1 MKKIQKLK
9 KGKFQKLLLATTMA
23 IMTFANKVQA
33 TDIVSEV
40 EGGGS
45 IQSSKLGQG
54 LLNIVRDVTGT
65 IQWILPITGV
75 CFILFYIFKIMT
87 GDEQDQQ
94 RYKKSIIKVLV
105 CIVIGLLAVTI
116 VNLIARYFSK
126 EEMKM
131 TDKERLKNRL
141 EEIQKEEK
149 NKESKEKEYME
160 EMKTNE
166 EKRLEN
172 EKQRKKLREEEEKLQ
187 QNFSNKLG
195 SDVAQSKKLF
205 GFLKRYVLIGIVTG
219 VPGIALTYLW
229 DKWQENKMVKD
240 LYEKNIELVAN
251 PNNKDLAKEYE
262 LLRRKFYKA
271 YDIDK
276 IERLVK
282 TSEDIEKLKNDNKL
296 LEKLNEEIRK

>member
-1 MKKIQKLK
+1 
-9 KGKFQKLLLATTMA
+9 
-23 IMTFANKVQA
+23 
-33 TDIVSEV
+33 
-40 EGGGS
+40 
-45 IQSSKLGQG
+45 
-54 LLNIVRDVTGT
+54 
-65 IQWILPITGV
+65 
-75 CFILFYIFKIMT
+75 
-87 GDEQDQQ
+87 
-94 RYKKSIIKVLV
+94 
-105 CIVIGLLAVTI
+105 
-116 VNLIARYFSK
+116 
-126 EEMKM
+126 M
-131 TDKERLKNRL
+131 TDTERLKNRL

-149 NKESKEKEYME
+149 SKESKEKEYME

-296 LEKLNEEIRK
+296 LEKLSEEIRKCREEYEKNLGNYIENQIVSEIHEETEETTVVEETEEDEEPEIRR

>member
-1 MKKIQKLK
+1 
-9 KGKFQKLLLATTMA
+9 
-23 IMTFANKVQA
+23 
-33 TDIVSEV
+33 
-40 EGGGS
+40 
-45 IQSSKLGQG
+45 
-54 LLNIVRDVTGT
+54 
-65 IQWILPITGV
+65 
-75 CFILFYIFKIMT
+75 
-87 GDEQDQQ
+87 
-94 RYKKSIIKVLV
+94 
-105 CIVIGLLAVTI
+105 
-116 VNLIARYFSK
+116 
-126 EEMKM
+126 M
-131 TDKERLKNRL
+131 TDTERLKNRL

-149 NKESKEKEYME
+149 SKESKEKEYME

-296 LEKLNEEIRK
+296 LEQLNEEIRKCREEYEKNLGNYIENQIVSEFHEETEETTVVEETEEDEEPEIRR

>member
-1 MKKIQKLK
+1 
-9 KGKFQKLLLATTMA
+9 
-23 IMTFANKVQA
+23 
-33 TDIVSEV
+33 
-40 EGGGS
+40 
-45 IQSSKLGQG
+45 
-54 LLNIVRDVTGT
+54 
-65 IQWILPITGV
+65 
-75 CFILFYIFKIMT
+75 
-87 GDEQDQQ
+87 
-94 RYKKSIIKVLV
+94 
-105 CIVIGLLAVTI
+105 
-116 VNLIARYFSK
+116 
-126 EEMKM
+126 M
-131 TDKERLKNRL
+131 TDTEKLKNRL
-141 EEIQKEEK
+141 EEMQKEEK
-149 NKESKEKEYME
+149 SKEKKEKEYVE
-160 EMKTNE
+160 EMQTNE
-166 EKRLEN
+166 EKRIEN

-262 LLRRKFYKA
+262 ILRRKFYKA

-296 LEKLNEEIRK
+296 LEKLNEEIRKCREEYEKNLGNYIENQIVSEIHEETEETTVVEETEEDEEPEIRR

>member
-1 MKKIQKLK
+1 
-9 KGKFQKLLLATTMA
+9 
-23 IMTFANKVQA
+23 
-33 TDIVSEV
+33 
-40 EGGGS
+40 
-45 IQSSKLGQG
+45 
-54 LLNIVRDVTGT
+54 
-65 IQWILPITGV
+65 
-75 CFILFYIFKIMT
+75 
-87 GDEQDQQ
+87 
-94 RYKKSIIKVLV
+94 
-105 CIVIGLLAVTI
+105 
-116 VNLIARYFSK
+116 
-126 EEMKM
+126 M
-131 TDKERLKNRL
+131 TDTERLKNRL

-195 SDVAQSKKLF
+195 SDVAQSKKIF

-262 LLRRKFYKA
+262 FLRRKFYKA

-296 LEKLNEEIRK
+296 LEKLNEEIRKCREEYEKNLGNYIENQIVSEIHEETEETTVVEETEEDEEPEIRR

>member
-1 MKKIQKLK
+1 
-9 KGKFQKLLLATTMA
+9 
-23 IMTFANKVQA
+23 
-33 TDIVSEV
+33 
-40 EGGGS
+40 
-45 IQSSKLGQG
+45 
-54 LLNIVRDVTGT
+54 
-65 IQWILPITGV
+65 
-75 CFILFYIFKIMT
+75 
-87 GDEQDQQ
+87 
-94 RYKKSIIKVLV
+94 
-105 CIVIGLLAVTI
+105 
-116 VNLIARYFSK
+116 
-126 EEMKM
+126 M
-131 TDKERLKNRL
+131 TDTERLKNRL

-282 TSEDIEKLKNDNKL
+282 TSKDIEKLKNDNKL
-296 LEKLNEEIRK
+296 LEKLNEEIRKCREEYEKNLGNYIENQIVSEIHEETEETTVVEETEEDEEPEIRR

>member
-1 MKKIQKLK
+1 
-9 KGKFQKLLLATTMA
+9 
-23 IMTFANKVQA
+23 
-33 TDIVSEV
+33 
-40 EGGGS
+40 
-45 IQSSKLGQG
+45 
-54 LLNIVRDVTGT
+54 
-65 IQWILPITGV
+65 
-75 CFILFYIFKIMT
+75 
-87 GDEQDQQ
+87 
-94 RYKKSIIKVLV
+94 
-105 CIVIGLLAVTI
+105 
-116 VNLIARYFSK
+116 
-126 EEMKM
+126 M
-131 TDKERLKNRL
+131 TDTERLKNRL

-296 LEKLNEEIRK
+296 LEKLNEEIRKCREEYEKNLGNYIENQIVSEIHEETEETTVVEETEEDEEPEIRR

>member
-1 MKKIQKLK
+1 MKKLQKLK

-94 RYKKSIIKVLV
+94 RYKKSIIKDLV

-116 VNLIARYFSK
+116 VNLIARYF
-126 EEMKM
+126 
-131 TDKERLKNRL
+131 
-141 EEIQKEEK
+141 
-149 NKESKEKEYME
+149 
-160 EMKTNE
+160 
-166 EKRLEN
+166 
-172 EKQRKKLREEEEKLQ
+172 
-187 QNFSNKLG
+187 
-195 SDVAQSKKLF
+195 
-205 GFLKRYVLIGIVTG
+205 
-219 VPGIALTYLW
+219 
-229 DKWQENKMVKD
+229 
-240 LYEKNIELVAN
+240 
-251 PNNKDLAKEYE
+251 
-262 LLRRKFYKA
+262 
-271 YDIDK
+271 
-276 IERLVK
+276 
-282 TSEDIEKLKNDNKL
+282 
-296 LEKLNEEIRK
+296 

>member
-1 MKKIQKLK
+1 MK
-9 KGKFQKLLLATTMA
+9 F
-23 IMTFANKVQA
+23 TF
-33 TDIVSEV
+33 
-40 EGGGS
+40 
-45 IQSSKLGQG
+45 
-54 LLNIVRDVTGT
+54 
-65 IQWILPITGV
+65 
-75 CFILFYIFKIMT
+75 
-87 GDEQDQQ
+87 
-94 RYKKSIIKVLV
+94 
-105 CIVIGLLAVTI
+105 
-116 VNLIARYFSK
+116 
-126 EEMKM
+126 
-131 TDKERLKNRL
+131 
-141 EEIQKEEK
+141 
-149 NKESKEKEYME
+149 
-160 EMKTNE
+160 
-166 EKRLEN
+166 
-172 EKQRKKLREEEEKLQ
+172 

-282 TSEDIEKLKNDNKL
+282 TSKDIEKLKNDNKL
-296 LEKLNEEIRK
+296 LEKLNEEIRKCREEYEKNLGNYIENQIVSEIHEETEETTVVEETEEDEEPEIRR

>member
-1 MKKIQKLK
+1 
-9 KGKFQKLLLATTMA
+9 
-23 IMTFANKVQA
+23 
-33 TDIVSEV
+33 
-40 EGGGS
+40 
-45 IQSSKLGQG
+45 
-54 LLNIVRDVTGT
+54 
-65 IQWILPITGV
+65 
-75 CFILFYIFKIMT
+75 
-87 GDEQDQQ
+87 
-94 RYKKSIIKVLV
+94 
-105 CIVIGLLAVTI
+105 
-116 VNLIARYFSK
+116 
-126 EEMKM
+126 M
-131 TDKERLKNRL
+131 TDTERLKNRL

-149 NKESKEKEYME
+149 SKEEKEKEYME

-296 LEKLNEEIRK
+296 LEKLNEEIRKCREEYEKNLGNYIENQIVSEIHEETEETTVVEETEEDEEPEIRR

>member
-1 MKKIQKLK
+1 
-9 KGKFQKLLLATTMA
+9 
-23 IMTFANKVQA
+23 
-33 TDIVSEV
+33 
-40 EGGGS
+40 
-45 IQSSKLGQG
+45 
-54 LLNIVRDVTGT
+54 
-65 IQWILPITGV
+65 
-75 CFILFYIFKIMT
+75 
-87 GDEQDQQ
+87 
-94 RYKKSIIKVLV
+94 
-105 CIVIGLLAVTI
+105 
-116 VNLIARYFSK
+116 
-126 EEMKM
+126 M
-131 TDKERLKNRL
+131 TDTERLKNRL

-149 NKESKEKEYME
+149 SKESKEKEYME

-195 SDVAQSKKLF
+195 SDVAQSKKIF

-240 LYEKNIELVAN
+240 LYEKNIESVAN

-296 LEKLNEEIRK
+296 LEKLNEEIRKCREEYEKNLGNYIENQIVSEIHEETEETTVIEETEEEEEPEIRR

>member
-1 MKKIQKLK
+1 
-9 KGKFQKLLLATTMA
+9 
-23 IMTFANKVQA
+23 
-33 TDIVSEV
+33 
-40 EGGGS
+40 
-45 IQSSKLGQG
+45 
-54 LLNIVRDVTGT
+54 
-65 IQWILPITGV
+65 
-75 CFILFYIFKIMT
+75 
-87 GDEQDQQ
+87 
-94 RYKKSIIKVLV
+94 
-105 CIVIGLLAVTI
+105 
-116 VNLIARYFSK
+116 
-126 EEMKM
+126 M
-131 TDKERLKNRL
+131 TDTERLKNRL

-195 SDVAQSKKLF
+195 SDVAQSKKIF

-240 LYEKNIELVAN
+240 LYEKNIESVAN

-296 LEKLNEEIRK
+296 LEKLNEEIRKCREEYEKNIGNYIENQIVSEIHEETEETTVVEETEEDEEPEIRR

>member
-1 MKKIQKLK
+1 
-9 KGKFQKLLLATTMA
+9 
-23 IMTFANKVQA
+23 
-33 TDIVSEV
+33 
-40 EGGGS
+40 
-45 IQSSKLGQG
+45 
-54 LLNIVRDVTGT
+54 
-65 IQWILPITGV
+65 
-75 CFILFYIFKIMT
+75 
-87 GDEQDQQ
+87 
-94 RYKKSIIKVLV
+94 
-105 CIVIGLLAVTI
+105 
-116 VNLIARYFSK
+116 
-126 EEMKM
+126 M
-131 TDKERLKNRL
+131 TDTEKLKNRL
-141 EEIQKEEK
+141 EEMQKEEK
-149 NKESKEKEYME
+149 SKEKKEKEYVE
-160 EMKTNE
+160 EMQTNE
-166 EKRLEN
+166 EKRIEN
-172 EKQRKKLREEEEKLQ
+172 EKQRKKLKEEEEKLQ

-195 SDVAQSKKLF
+195 LNVAQSKKLF

-296 LEKLNEEIRK
+296 LEKLNEEIRKCREEYEKNLGNYIENQIVSEIHEETEETTVVEETEEDEEPEIRR

>member
-1 MKKIQKLK
+1 
-9 KGKFQKLLLATTMA
+9 
-23 IMTFANKVQA
+23 
-33 TDIVSEV
+33 
-40 EGGGS
+40 
-45 IQSSKLGQG
+45 
-54 LLNIVRDVTGT
+54 
-65 IQWILPITGV
+65 
-75 CFILFYIFKIMT
+75 
-87 GDEQDQQ
+87 
-94 RYKKSIIKVLV
+94 
-105 CIVIGLLAVTI
+105 
-116 VNLIARYFSK
+116 
-126 EEMKM
+126 M
-131 TDKERLKNRL
+131 TDTERLKNRL

-149 NKESKEKEYME
+149 SKESKEKEYME

-205 GFLKRYVLIGIVTG
+205 GFLKRYILIGIVTG

-296 LEKLNEEIRK
+296 LEKLNEEIRKCREEYEKNLGNYIENQIVSEIHEETEETTVVEETEEDEEPEIRR

>member
-1 MKKIQKLK
+1 
-9 KGKFQKLLLATTMA
+9 
-23 IMTFANKVQA
+23 
-33 TDIVSEV
+33 
-40 EGGGS
+40 
-45 IQSSKLGQG
+45 
-54 LLNIVRDVTGT
+54 
-65 IQWILPITGV
+65 
-75 CFILFYIFKIMT
+75 
-87 GDEQDQQ
+87 
-94 RYKKSIIKVLV
+94 
-105 CIVIGLLAVTI
+105 
-116 VNLIARYFSK
+116 
-126 EEMKM
+126 M
-131 TDKERLKNRL
+131 TDTERLKNKL
-141 EEIQKEEK
+141 EEIQKKEK
-149 NKESKEKEYME
+149 IKKSKEKEYME

-296 LEKLNEEIRK
+296 LEKLNEEIRKCREEYEKNLGNYIENQIVSEIHEETEETTVVEETEEDEEPEIRR

>member
-1 MKKIQKLK
+1 
-9 KGKFQKLLLATTMA
+9 
-23 IMTFANKVQA
+23 
-33 TDIVSEV
+33 
-40 EGGGS
+40 
-45 IQSSKLGQG
+45 
-54 LLNIVRDVTGT
+54 
-65 IQWILPITGV
+65 
-75 CFILFYIFKIMT
+75 
-87 GDEQDQQ
+87 
-94 RYKKSIIKVLV
+94 
-105 CIVIGLLAVTI
+105 
-116 VNLIARYFSK
+116 
-126 EEMKM
+126 M
-131 TDKERLKNRL
+131 TDTERLKNRL

-149 NKESKEKEYME
+149 CKESKEKEYME

-262 LLRRKFYKA
+262 FLRRKFYKA

-296 LEKLNEEIRK
+296 LEKLNEEIRKCREEYEKNLGNYIENQIVSEIHEETEETTVVEETEEDEEPEIRR

>member
-1 MKKIQKLK
+1 
-9 KGKFQKLLLATTMA
+9 
-23 IMTFANKVQA
+23 
-33 TDIVSEV
+33 
-40 EGGGS
+40 
-45 IQSSKLGQG
+45 
-54 LLNIVRDVTGT
+54 
-65 IQWILPITGV
+65 
-75 CFILFYIFKIMT
+75 
-87 GDEQDQQ
+87 
-94 RYKKSIIKVLV
+94 
-105 CIVIGLLAVTI
+105 
-116 VNLIARYFSK
+116 
-126 EEMKM
+126 M
-131 TDKERLKNRL
+131 TDTERLKNRL

-195 SDVAQSKKLF
+195 SDVAQSKKIF

-296 LEKLNEEIRK
+296 LEKLNEEIRKCREEYEKNLGNYIENQIVSEIHEETEETTVVEETEEDEEPEIRR

>member
-1 MKKIQKLK
+1 
-9 KGKFQKLLLATTMA
+9 
-23 IMTFANKVQA
+23 
-33 TDIVSEV
+33 
-40 EGGGS
+40 
-45 IQSSKLGQG
+45 
-54 LLNIVRDVTGT
+54 
-65 IQWILPITGV
+65 
-75 CFILFYIFKIMT
+75 
-87 GDEQDQQ
+87 
-94 RYKKSIIKVLV
+94 
-105 CIVIGLLAVTI
+105 
-116 VNLIARYFSK
+116 
-126 EEMKM
+126 M
-131 TDKERLKNRL
+131 TDTERLKNRL

-149 NKESKEKEYME
+149 SKESKEKEYME

-296 LEKLNEEIRK
+296 LEKLNEEIRKCREEYEKNLGNYIENQIVSEIHEETEETTVVEETEEPEIRR

>member
-1 MKKIQKLK
+1 
-9 KGKFQKLLLATTMA
+9 
-23 IMTFANKVQA
+23 
-33 TDIVSEV
+33 
-40 EGGGS
+40 
-45 IQSSKLGQG
+45 
-54 LLNIVRDVTGT
+54 
-65 IQWILPITGV
+65 
-75 CFILFYIFKIMT
+75 
-87 GDEQDQQ
+87 
-94 RYKKSIIKVLV
+94 
-105 CIVIGLLAVTI
+105 
-116 VNLIARYFSK
+116 
-126 EEMKM
+126 M
-131 TDKERLKNRL
+131 TDTERLKNRL

-149 NKESKEKEYME
+149 SKESKEKEYME

-296 LEKLNEEIRK
+296 LEKLNEEIRKCREEYEKNLGNYIENQIVSEIHEETEETTVIEETEEEEPEIRR

>member
-1 MKKIQKLK
+1 
-9 KGKFQKLLLATTMA
+9 
-23 IMTFANKVQA
+23 
-33 TDIVSEV
+33 
-40 EGGGS
+40 
-45 IQSSKLGQG
+45 
-54 LLNIVRDVTGT
+54 
-65 IQWILPITGV
+65 
-75 CFILFYIFKIMT
+75 
-87 GDEQDQQ
+87 
-94 RYKKSIIKVLV
+94 
-105 CIVIGLLAVTI
+105 
-116 VNLIARYFSK
+116 
-126 EEMKM
+126 M
-131 TDKERLKNRL
+131 TDTERLKNRL

-149 NKESKEKEYME
+149 SKESKEKEYME

-240 LYEKNIELVAN
+240 LYEKNIESVAN

-282 TSEDIEKLKNDNKL
+282 TSKDIEKLKNDNKL
-296 LEKLNEEIRK
+296 LEKLNEEIRKCREEYEKNLGNYIENQIVSEIHEETEETTVVEETEEDEEPEIRR

>member
-1 MKKIQKLK
+1 MTDIEKLK
-9 KGKFQKLLLATTMA
+9 T
-23 IMTFANKVQA
+23 
-33 TDIVSEV
+33 
-40 EGGGS
+40 
-45 IQSSKLGQG
+45 
-54 LLNIVRDVTGT
+54 
-65 IQWILPITGV
+65 
-75 CFILFYIFKIMT
+75 
-87 GDEQDQQ
+87 
-94 RYKKSIIKVLV
+94 
-105 CIVIGLLAVTI
+105 
-116 VNLIARYFSK
+116 
-126 EEMKM
+126 
-131 TDKERLKNRL
+131 RL

-240 LYEKNIELVAN
+240 LYEKNIESVAN

-296 LEKLNEEIRK
+296 LEKLNEEIRKCREEYEKKFRKLHRKSNCK

>member
-1 MKKIQKLK
+1 
-9 KGKFQKLLLATTMA
+9 
-23 IMTFANKVQA
+23 
-33 TDIVSEV
+33 
-40 EGGGS
+40 
-45 IQSSKLGQG
+45 
-54 LLNIVRDVTGT
+54 
-65 IQWILPITGV
+65 
-75 CFILFYIFKIMT
+75 
-87 GDEQDQQ
+87 
-94 RYKKSIIKVLV
+94 
-105 CIVIGLLAVTI
+105 
-116 VNLIARYFSK
+116 
-126 EEMKM
+126 M
-131 TDKERLKNRL
+131 TDTERLKNRL

-149 NKESKEKEYME
+149 SKESKEKEYME

-166 EKRLEN
+166 EKRIEN

-296 LEKLNEEIRK
+296 LEKLNEEIRKCREEYEKNLGNYIENQIVSEIHEETEETTVVEETEEDEEPEIRR

>member
-1 MKKIQKLK
+1 
-9 KGKFQKLLLATTMA
+9 
-23 IMTFANKVQA
+23 
-33 TDIVSEV
+33 
-40 EGGGS
+40 
-45 IQSSKLGQG
+45 
-54 LLNIVRDVTGT
+54 
-65 IQWILPITGV
+65 
-75 CFILFYIFKIMT
+75 
-87 GDEQDQQ
+87 
-94 RYKKSIIKVLV
+94 
-105 CIVIGLLAVTI
+105 
-116 VNLIARYFSK
+116 
-126 EEMKM
+126 M
-131 TDKERLKNRL
+131 TDTERLKNRL

-160 EMKTNE
+160 EMKTKE

-195 SDVAQSKKLF
+195 SDVAQSKKIF

-240 LYEKNIELVAN
+240 LYEKNIESVAN

-296 LEKLNEEIRK
+296 LEKLNEEIRKCREEYEKNLGNYIENQIVSEIHEETEETTVIEETEEEEEPEIRR

>member
-1 MKKIQKLK
+1 
-9 KGKFQKLLLATTMA
+9 
-23 IMTFANKVQA
+23 
-33 TDIVSEV
+33 
-40 EGGGS
+40 
-45 IQSSKLGQG
+45 
-54 LLNIVRDVTGT
+54 
-65 IQWILPITGV
+65 
-75 CFILFYIFKIMT
+75 
-87 GDEQDQQ
+87 
-94 RYKKSIIKVLV
+94 
-105 CIVIGLLAVTI
+105 
-116 VNLIARYFSK
+116 
-126 EEMKM
+126 M
-131 TDKERLKNRL
+131 TDTERLKNRL

-262 LLRRKFYKA
+262 FLRRKFYKA

-296 LEKLNEEIRK
+296 LEKLNEEIRKCREEYEKNLGNYIENQIVSEIHEETEETTVVEETEEDEEPEIRR

>member
-1 MKKIQKLK
+1 
-9 KGKFQKLLLATTMA
+9 
-23 IMTFANKVQA
+23 
-33 TDIVSEV
+33 
-40 EGGGS
+40 
-45 IQSSKLGQG
+45 
-54 LLNIVRDVTGT
+54 
-65 IQWILPITGV
+65 
-75 CFILFYIFKIMT
+75 
-87 GDEQDQQ
+87 
-94 RYKKSIIKVLV
+94 
-105 CIVIGLLAVTI
+105 
-116 VNLIARYFSK
+116 
-126 EEMKM
+126 
-131 TDKERLKNRL
+131 
-141 EEIQKEEK
+141 
-149 NKESKEKEYME
+149 ME

-195 SDVAQSKKLF
+195 SDVAQSKKIF

-240 LYEKNIELVAN
+240 LYEKNIESVAN

-296 LEKLNEEIRK
+296 LEKLNEEIRKCREEYEKNLGNYIENQIVSEIHEETEETTVIEETEEEEEPEIRR